1 MSGYD
6 EWFFSRRAPPPRKG
20 VPLKTMPKRDGGR
33 CSEAGAPRLL
43 VTALAIGVAG
53 FGPGLAAAH
62 SLKEFEAALN
72 EREAYAQI
80 VHYPAAPF
88 ALKDADDRPVKLSDY
103 RGKVVLLY
111 FIYAGCKDVCPLQSQ
126 KLAGVQRDVNA
137 TPMRNRVQFVAVTTD
152 PVGDTP
158 SVMTAYPRLHGLD
171 TANWVF
177 LTSGKEKPAAT
188 RELAEQYGLK
198 FTLTSDGVQMHGVVT
213 HLIDKS
219 GNLRVRYHGLK
230 FNSVNLVAHI
240 NALLNDIH

>member
-1 MSGYD
+1 MQKHESSLRG
-6 EWFFSRRAPPPRKG
+6 
-20 VPLKTMPKRDGGR
+20 
-33 CSEAGAPRLL
+33 EAGAARLL
-43 VTALAIGVAG
+43 VTAFVIGVAG
-53 FGPGLAAAH
+53 FGPSFAAAH
-62 SLKEFEAALN
+62 SLKELEAALN
-72 EREAYAQI
+72 EREAYAQV
-80 VHYPAAPF
+80 VHYPAPPF
-88 ALKDADDRPVKLSDY
+88 ALQDPDGRAVKLTDY
-103 RGKVVLLY
+103 RGKVVILY

-137 TPMRNRVQFVAVTTD
+137 TPMRNRAQFVAVTTD

-158 SVMTAYPRLHGLD
+158 SIMKAYPRLHGFD

-177 LTSGKEKPAAT
+177 LTSGKDKPAAT

-198 FTLTSDGVQMHGVVT
+198 FTLTSDGAQMHGVVT

-230 FNSVNLVAHI
+230 FNAANLVAHI